1 PTSLSSKA
9 IGKCSSTMA
18 VMVQPLGSLTRRPAK
33 VIIAIGQTAS
43 HRRTLSC
50 HETKN
55 CLREI
60 SFKFD
65 DEDDEN
71 ED

>member
-1 PTSLSSKA
+1 
-9 IGKCSSTMA
+9 
-18 VMVQPLGSLTRRPAK
+18 VQPLGSLTRRPTK

-65 DEDDEN
+65 DADDEN